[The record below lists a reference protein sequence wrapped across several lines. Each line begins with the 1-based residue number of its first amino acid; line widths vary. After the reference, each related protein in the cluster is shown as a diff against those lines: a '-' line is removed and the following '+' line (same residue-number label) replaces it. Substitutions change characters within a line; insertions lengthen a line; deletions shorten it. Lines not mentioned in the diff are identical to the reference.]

1 MNYTELNF
9 INIIYIQ
16 SIEYNYIYMINLK
29 VL

>member
-16 SIEYNYIYMINLK
+16 SIEYNYISMINLK